1 MARQR
6 KSMPLARLSSG
17 STSSSSAASNIEVGG
32 SAREGSLSSAAL
44 ALTSTPPTSVSEQ
57 GQASSALDKEDTNAT
72 TIADMTRRSSRRKSG
87 PASYNL
93 GLLSGVRRTSAGIE
107 MAQEKAIR
115 DFSGATLVD
124 DAPEPSSSTPHRQ
137 LLNDGVKAL
146 NMDWEM
152 DNLPGDGDVDLP
164 ARKKRRHRSSIDMLI
179 ETTGRAMGRMKSVL
193 GKRDREISESDNS
206 GRRQSRRLLA
216 IEAPKD
222 VEEEVK
228 QEDNTVE
235 EQAERVERPSKLARL
250 SSSFSITMPQV
261 FSSKPKKPT
270 KRYESQGLY
279 AGQTISSYDD
289 QSIPKPTRKPTG
301 KARPVSTSFLPDA
314 TRTESRGS
322 LVTLPMFSYLER
334 ERPFTIPYDVF
345 APVHH
350 QRGEEKP
357 KDWGKVHKNRLV
369 GDAQHYW
376 RKPYFERSLCI
387 CTPPVP
393 GSSEPGC
400 GEHCLNRAMDYECDS
415 NNCALGDQCTNRD
428 FAGLGV
434 RMERAN
440 KADKKSASYL
450 FNAGVEVVK
459 TQDRGFGVRA
469 CRSYEPNQIITE
481 YTGEIITPNEA
492 GRRIREDYKDKADY
506 YQMEFDQGMI
516 LDATKG
522 SIARFVNHS
531 CEPNCRMLKR
541 FVSGQ
546 PRMALFAGDR
556 GILTG
561 EELTYDYNFDPYS
574 VKNVQE
580 CRCGATN
587 CRGVLGPRPKDANKP
602 VTKKEKEGMAAGM
615 KRKVGEF
622 FGATP
627 TVEVDQGLFKK
638 RKVPQMSKGWVY
650 VDDSI
655 EQTRI
660 EEARK
665 DKEIARLQKEGI
677 LPADLQVKKTT
688 TTTAVTKDKNGARRF
703 VQKVTTR
710 MTGHRPKATPE
721 APSKKIQKLG
731 RLSSIKQKESPAAK
745 VKNAGAGSSQVTK
758 SARRSIDNRSIP
770 KGSMKVRPL
779 TKDATKMARTMR
791 AVNADE

>member
-1 MARQR
+1 MAKQR
-6 KSMPLARLSSG
+6 KSLPVPRLSTG

-44 ALTSTPPTSVSEQ
+44 ALMSTPPTSVSEQ
-57 GQASSALDKEDTNAT
+57 DHVGSAVDKEDMSAT
-72 TIADMTRRSSRRKSG
+72 SAADLTRRTSSRRKSG

-93 GLLSGVRRTSAGIE
+93 GVLSGVRRTSAGLE
-107 MAQEKAIR
+107 MAKEKAAR
-115 DFSGATLVD
+115 NFSGDTLVD
-124 DAPEPSSSTPHRQ
+124 DAPGPSSDTPNRK

-152 DNLPGDGDVDLP
+152 DNLPGDSASDLP
-164 ARKKRRHRSSIDMLI
+164 DRKKRRHRSSMDMLI
-179 ETTGRAMGRMKSVL
+179 ETTGRALGRVKSVL
-193 GKRDREISESDNS
+193 GKRDRDASETDKTD
-206 GRRQSRRLLA
+206 RRQSRRLLA
-216 IEAPKD
+216 IEGPKD
-222 VEEEVK
+222 ANEEAQQDDDDTV
-228 QEDNTVE
+228 QERF
-235 EQAERVERPSKLARL
+235 ERVERPSKLARL
-250 SSSFSITMPQV
+250 SSSFSINMPQV
-261 FSSKPKKPT
+261 FSTKSKKPT
-270 KRYESQGLY
+270 KRYETQGLY
-279 AGQTISSYDD
+279 AGQSLTSYDD
-289 QSIPKPTRKPTG
+289 QSIPKTSRKPTG
-301 KARPVSTSFLPDA
+301 KARPLSTSFLPDA
-314 TRTESRGS
+314 TRPEKRTS
-322 LVTLPMFSYLER
+322 LVALPMFSYLER

-357 KDWGKVHKNRLV
+357 KDWGKVHKNRFV
-369 GDAQHYW
+369 GDARDYW
-376 RKPYFERSLCI
+376 RKPHYERSLCI
-387 CTPPVP
+387 CTPPLP

-428 FAGLGV
+428 FAGLAV
-434 RMERAN
+434 RTERAN
-440 KADKKSASYL
+440 KADKKSAYYL
-450 FNAGVEVVK
+450 FNAGVEVIK
-459 TQDRGFGVRA
+459 TPDRGFGVRA
-469 CRSYEPNQIITE
+469 CRSYEPHEIITE

-531 CEPNCRMLKR
+531 CEPNCKMLKR
-541 FVSGQ
+541 FVGGH

-627 TVEVDQGLFKK
+627 AVEVDKELFKK

-650 VDDSI
+650 VDDTM
-655 EQTRI
+655 EKTRI

-665 DKEIARLQKEGI
+665 DKEIARLQKQGI
-677 LPADLQVKKTT
+677 LPADLEVKKTT
-688 TTTAVTKDKNGARRF
+688 TTTTVTKDKNGARRF

-721 APSKKIQKLG
+721 APSKKAQKPG
-731 RLSSIKQKESPAAK
+731 RLSSIKDKDREMSRVDA
-745 VKNAGAGSSQVTK
+745 SSRVTK
-758 SARRSIDNRSIP
+758 PARRSMDNKSIP
-770 KGSMKVRPL
+770 KGSMKVRAV
-779 TKDATKMARTMR
+779 TKDAAKMARTMR
-791 AVNADE
+791 AVKADD

>member
-1 MARQR
+1 MAKQR
-6 KSMPLARLSSG
+6 KSLPLPRLSSG

-44 ALTSTPPTSVSEQ
+44 AVMSTPPTSVSDHV
-57 GQASSALDKEDTNAT
+57 GSAIDKEEMNAT
-72 TIADMTRRSSRRKSG
+72 DSADLTRRSSRRKSG

-93 GLLSGVRRTSAGIE
+93 GVLSGVRRTSAGRE
-107 MAQEKAIR
+107 MASEKAAR
-115 DFSGATLVD
+115 NFSGDTLVD
-124 DAPEPSSSTPHRQ
+124 DTPGPSSSTPNRQ

-152 DNLPGDGDVDLP
+152 DNLPGDNASDLP
-164 ARKKRRHRSSIDMLI
+164 DRKKRRHRSSMDMLI
-179 ETTGRAMGRMKSVL
+179 ETTGRALGRVKSVL
-193 GKRDREISESDNS
+193 GKREREASEIDKTD
-206 GRRQSRRLLA
+206 RRQSRRLLA

-222 VEEEVK
+222 TKEEAQQDDGVAEK
-228 QEDNTVE
+228 P
-235 EQAERVERPSKLARL
+235 ERVERPSKLARL
-250 SSSFSITMPQV
+250 SSSFSISMPQV
-261 FSSKPKKPT
+261 FSAKNKKPT
-270 KRYESQGLY
+270 KRYETQGLY
-279 AGQTISSYDD
+279 AGQTLSSYDD
-289 QSIPKPTRKPTG
+289 QSIPKPSRKPTG
-301 KARPVSTSFLPDA
+301 KARPLSTSFLPDA
-314 TRTESRGS
+314 TQSQKRNN
-322 LVTLPMFSYLER
+322 LVALPMFSYLER

-345 APVHH
+345 APVYH

-369 GDAQHYW
+369 GDAIHYW
-376 RKPYFERSLCI
+376 KKPYFERSLCI

-415 NNCALGDQCTNRD
+415 NNCGLGDLCTNRD
-428 FAGLGV
+428 FAGLAV

-440 KADKKSASYL
+440 KADKKSAYYL
-450 FNAGVEVVK
+450 FNAGVEVIK
-459 TQDRGFGVRA
+459 TPDRGFGVRA
-469 CRSYEPNQIITE
+469 CRSYEPNEIITE

-531 CEPNCRMLKR
+531 CEPNCKMLKR
-541 FVSGQ
+541 FVGGQ

-627 TVEVDQGLFKK
+627 AAEVDKDLFKK

-650 VDDSI
+650 VD
-655 EQTRI
+655 ETMEKARI

-665 DKEIARLQKEGI
+665 DKEIARLQKQGI
-677 LPADLQVKKTT
+677 LPADLEVKKTT
-688 TTTAVTKDKNGARRF
+688 TTTTVTKDKNGARRF
-703 VQKVTTR
+703 VKKVTTR
-710 MTGHRPKATPE
+710 MTGHKPKATPE
-721 APSKKIQKLG
+721 KKPQKLG
-731 RLSSIKQKESPAAK
+731 RLSSIKKKDRETPRADD
-745 VKNAGAGSSQVTK
+745 AGVIGSRVTK
-758 SARRSIDNRSIP
+758 PARRSMDNKSIP
-770 KGSMKVRPL
+770 KGSMKVRPVS
-779 TKDATKMARTMR
+779 KDAVKMARTMR
-791 AVNADE
+791 AVKADD

>member
-1 MARQR
+1 MAKQR
-6 KSMPLARLSSG
+6 KSLPLPRLSSG

-44 ALTSTPPTSVSEQ
+44 AVMSTPPTSVSDHV
-57 GQASSALDKEDTNAT
+57 GSAIDKEEMNAT
-72 TIADMTRRSSRRKSG
+72 DSADLTRKSSRRKSG

-93 GLLSGVRRTSAGIE
+93 GVLSGVRRTSAGRE
-107 MAQEKAIR
+107 MASEKAAR
-115 DFSGATLVD
+115 NFSGDTLVD
-124 DAPEPSSSTPHRQ
+124 DTPGPSSSTPNRQ

-152 DNLPGDGDVDLP
+152 DNLPGDNASDLP
-164 ARKKRRHRSSIDMLI
+164 DRKKRRHRSSMDMLI
-179 ETTGRAMGRMKSVL
+179 ETTGRALGRVKSVL
-193 GKRDREISESDNS
+193 GKRDREASETDKTD
-206 GRRQSRRLLA
+206 RRQSRRLLA

-222 VEEEVK
+222 TKEEA
-228 QEDNTVE
+228 QQDDGAA
-235 EQAERVERPSKLARL
+235 EQPERVERPSKLARL

-261 FSSKPKKPT
+261 FSAKNKKPN
-270 KRYESQGLY
+270 KRYETQGLY
-279 AGQTISSYDD
+279 AGQTLSSYDD
-289 QSIPKPTRKPTG
+289 QSIPKPSRKPTG
-301 KARPVSTSFLPDA
+301 KARPLSTSFLPDA
-314 TRTESRGS
+314 TQPQKRNS
-322 LVTLPMFSYLER
+322 LVALPMFSYLER

-345 APVHH
+345 APVYH

-369 GDAQHYW
+369 GDAIHYW
-376 RKPYFERSLCI
+376 KKPYFERSLCI

-415 NNCALGDQCTNRD
+415 NNCGLGDLCTNRD
-428 FAGLGV
+428 FAGLAV

-440 KADKKSASYL
+440 KADKKSQYYL
-450 FNAGVEVVK
+450 FNAGVEVIK
-459 TQDRGFGVRA
+459 TPDRGFGVRA
-469 CRSYEPNQIITE
+469 CRSYEPNEIITE

-531 CEPNCRMLKR
+531 CEPNCKMLKR
-541 FVSGQ
+541 FVGGQ

-627 TVEVDQGLFKK
+627 AAEVDKDLFKK

-650 VDDSI
+650 VD
-655 EQTRI
+655 ETMEKTRI

-665 DKEIARLQKEGI
+665 DKEIARLQKQGI
-677 LPADLQVKKTT
+677 LPADLEVKKTT
-688 TTTAVTKDKNGARRF
+688 TTTTVTKDKNGARRF

-710 MTGHRPKATPE
+710 MTGHKPKATPE
-721 APSKKIQKLG
+721 KKPQKLG
-731 RLSSIKQKESPAAK
+731 RLSSIKKKDRETPRADD
-745 VKNAGAGSSQVTK
+745 AGVVGSRVTK
-758 SARRSIDNRSIP
+758 PARRSMDNKSIP
-770 KGSMKVRPL
+770 KGSMKVRPVS
-779 TKDATKMARTMR
+779 KDAVKMARTMR
-791 AVNADE
+791 AVKADD

>member
-1 MARQR
+1 MAKQR
-6 KSMPLARLSSG
+6 KSLPVPRLSSG

-44 ALTSTPPTSVSEQ
+44 ALMSTPPTSVSDHV
-57 GQASSALDKEDTNAT
+57 GSAVDKEET
-72 TIADMTRRSSRRKSG
+72 TTTESADLTRRSSSRRKSG

-93 GLLSGVRRTSAGIE
+93 GILSGVRRTSAGRE
-107 MAQEKAIR
+107 MASKESVR
-115 DFSGATLVD
+115 NFSGDTLVE
-124 DAPEPSSSTPHRQ
+124 DAPGPSSNTPNRQ

-152 DNLPGDGDVDLP
+152 DNLPGDNASDLP
-164 ARKKRRHRSSIDMLI
+164 DRKKRRHRSSMDMLI
-179 ETTGRAMGRMKSVL
+179 ETTGRALGRVKSVL
-193 GKRDREISESDNS
+193 GKREREASEIDKTD
-206 GRRQSRRLLA
+206 RRQSRRLLA

-222 VEEEVK
+222 TKEEAQQDDGVAEK
-228 QEDNTVE
+228 P
-235 EQAERVERPSKLARL
+235 ERVERPSKLARL
-250 SSSFSITMPQV
+250 SSSFSISMPQV
-261 FSSKPKKPT
+261 FSAKNKKPT
-270 KRYESQGLY
+270 KRYETQGLY
-279 AGQTISSYDD
+279 AGQTLSSYDH
-289 QSIPKPTRKPTG
+289 QSIPKPSRKPTG
-301 KARPVSTSFLPDA
+301 KARPLSTSFLPDA
-314 TRTESRGS
+314 TQPQKRNN
-322 LVTLPMFSYLER
+322 LVALPMFSYLER

-345 APVHH
+345 APVYH

-369 GDAQHYW
+369 GDAIHYW
-376 RKPYFERSLCI
+376 KKPYFERSLCI

-415 NNCALGDQCTNRD
+415 NNCGLGDLCTNRD
-428 FAGLGV
+428 FAGLAV

-440 KADKKSASYL
+440 KADKKSAYYL
-450 FNAGVEVVK
+450 FNAGVEVIK
-459 TQDRGFGVRA
+459 TPDRGFGVRA
-469 CRSYEPNQIITE
+469 CRSYEPNEIITE

-531 CEPNCRMLKR
+531 CEPNCKMLKR
-541 FVSGQ
+541 FVGGQ

-627 TVEVDQGLFKK
+627 AAEVDKDLFKK

-650 VDDSI
+650 VD
-655 EQTRI
+655 ETMEKARI

-665 DKEIARLQKEGI
+665 DKEIARLQKQGI
-677 LPADLQVKKTT
+677 LPADLEVKKTT
-688 TTTAVTKDKNGARRF
+688 TTTTVTKDKNGARRF
-703 VQKVTTR
+703 VKKVTTR
-710 MTGHRPKATPE
+710 MTGHKPKATPE
-721 APSKKIQKLG
+721 KKPQKLG
-731 RLSSIKQKESPAAK
+731 RLSSIKKKDRETPRADD
-745 VKNAGAGSSQVTK
+745 AGVIGSRVTK
-758 SARRSIDNRSIP
+758 PARRSMDNKSIP
-770 KGSMKVRPL
+770 KGSMKVRPVS
-779 TKDATKMARTMR
+779 KDAVKMARTMR
-791 AVNADE
+791 AVKADD

>member
-1 MARQR
+1 
-6 KSMPLARLSSG
+6 P
-17 STSSSSAASNIEVGG
+17 
-32 SAREGSLSSAAL
+32 
-44 ALTSTPPTSVSEQ
+44 
-57 GQASSALDKEDTNAT
+57 D
-72 TIADMTRRSSRRKSG
+72 
-87 PASYNL
+87 
-93 GLLSGVRRTSAGIE
+93 
-107 MAQEKAIR
+107 
-115 DFSGATLVD
+115 
-124 DAPEPSSSTPHRQ
+124 
-137 LLNDGVKAL
+137 
-146 NMDWEM
+146 
-152 DNLPGDGDVDLP
+152 
-164 ARKKRRHRSSIDMLI
+164 RKKRRHRSSMDMLI
-179 ETTGRAMGRMKSVL
+179 ETTGRALGRVKSVL
-193 GKRDREISESDNS
+193 GKREREASETDKTD
-206 GRRQSRRLLA
+206 RRQSRRLLA
-216 IEAPKD
+216 IEAPKGTK
-222 VEEEVK
+222 EEAQQDDGVAG
-228 QEDNTVE
+228 QP
-235 EQAERVERPSKLARL
+235 ERVERPSKLARL

-261 FSSKPKKPT
+261 FSAKNKKPT
-270 KRYESQGLY
+270 KRYETQGLY
-279 AGQTISSYDD
+279 AGQTLSSYDD
-289 QSIPKPTRKPTG
+289 QSIPKPSRKPTG
-301 KARPVSTSFLPDA
+301 KARPLSTSFLPDA
-314 TRTESRGS
+314 TQPQKRNS
-322 LVTLPMFSYLER
+322 LVALPMFSYLER

-345 APVHH
+345 APVYH

-369 GDAQHYW
+369 GDAVHYW
-376 RKPYFERSLCI
+376 KKPYFERSLCI

-415 NNCALGDQCTNRD
+415 NNCGLGDLCTNRD
-428 FAGLGV
+428 FAGLAV

-440 KADKKSASYL
+440 KADKKSAYYL
-450 FNAGVEVVK
+450 FNAGVEVIK
-459 TQDRGFGVRA
+459 TPDRGFGVRA
-469 CRSYEPNQIITE
+469 CRSYEPNEIITE

-492 GRRIREDYKDKADY
+492 GRRIREDYKNKADY

-531 CEPNCRMLKR
+531 CEPNCKMLKR
-541 FVSGQ
+541 FVGGQ

-627 TVEVDQGLFKK
+627 AVEVDKDLFKK

-650 VDDSI
+650 VD
-655 EQTRI
+655 ETMEKTRI

-665 DKEIARLQKEGI
+665 DKEIARLQKQGI
-677 LPADLQVKKTT
+677 LPADLEVKKTT
-688 TTTAVTKDKNGARRF
+688 TTTTVTKDKNGARRF

-710 MTGHRPKATPE
+710 MTGHKPKATPE
-721 APSKKIQKLG
+721 KKPQKLG
-731 RLSSIKQKESPAAK
+731 RLSSIKKKDRETPRADD
-745 VKNAGAGSSQVTK
+745 AGIIGSRVTK
-758 SARRSIDNRSIP
+758 PARRSMDNKSIP
-770 KGSMKVRPL
+770 KGSMKVRPVS
-779 TKDATKMARTMR
+779 KDAVKMARTMR
-791 AVNADE
+791 AVKADD

>member
-1 MARQR
+1 MAKQR
-6 KSMPLARLSSG
+6 KSLPLPRLSSG
-17 STSSSSAASNIEVGG
+17 SASSSSAASNIEVGG

-44 ALTSTPPTSVSEQ
+44 ALMSTPPTSISERDHV
-57 GQASSALDKEDTNAT
+57 GSLTDKEELDAT
-72 TIADMTRRSSRRKSG
+72 AAADLTRRSSRRKSG

-93 GLLSGVRRTSAGIE
+93 GVLSGVRRTSAAIE
-107 MAQEKAIR
+107 MAHEKANR
-115 DFSGATLVD
+115 NFSGDTLVD
-124 DAPEPSSSTPHRQ
+124 DAPGPSSSTPNRQ
-137 LLNDGVKAL
+137 LLNEGVKAL
-146 NMDWEM
+146 NMEWEM
-152 DNLPGDGDVDLP
+152 DNLPGDDAGDLP
-164 ARKKRRHRSSIDMLI
+164 DRKKRRHRSSMDMLI
-179 ETTGRAMGRMKSVL
+179 ETTGRAIGRVKSVL
-193 GKRDREISESDNS
+193 GKRERETSESDKT

-216 IEAPKD
+216 IEGPKEVD
-222 VEEEVK
+222 EEA
-228 QEDNTVE
+228 QQDDNTVE
-235 EQAERVERPSKLARL
+235 DQPERVERPSKLARI
-250 SSSFSITMPQV
+250 SSSFSIAMPQV
-261 FSSKPKKPT
+261 FSTKSKKPT
-270 KRYESQGLY
+270 KRYEKQGLY
-279 AGQTISSYDD
+279 AGQSITSYDD
-289 QSIPKPTRKPTG
+289 QAIPKPSRKPTG
-301 KARPVSTSFLPDA
+301 KARPLSTSFLPDA
-314 TRTESRGS
+314 TKSEKRSS

-345 APVHH
+345 APVYH
-350 QRGEEKP
+350 QRGEDKP

-369 GDAQHYW
+369 GDAKEYW

-393 GSSEPGC
+393 GTSEPGC

-415 NNCALGDQCTNRD
+415 NNCGLGDLCTNRD

-440 KADKKSASYL
+440 KADKKSAYYL

-459 TQDRGFGVRA
+459 TPDRGFGVRA

-531 CEPNCRMLKR
+531 CEPNCKMLKR
-541 FVSGQ
+541 FVGGQ
-546 PRMALFAGDR
+546 PRMALFAGER

-602 VTKKEKEGMAAGM
+602 VTKTEKEGMAAGM

-622 FGATP
+622 FGAIP
-627 TVEVDQGLFKK
+627 AVEVDKELFKK

-650 VDDSI
+650 VDDTI
-655 EQTRI
+655 EKTRI

-677 LPADLQVKKTT
+677 LPANLEVKKTI

-710 MTGHRPKATPE
+710 MTGHKPKGTPE
-721 APSKKIQKLG
+721 ATKKVQKLG
-731 RLSSIKQKESPAAK
+731 RLSS
-745 VKNAGAGSSQVTK
+745 VKNKAREISRADDAQVGSSHVAK
-758 SARRSIDNRSIP
+758 AARRSMDNRSIP
-770 KGSMKVRPL
+770 KGSMKVRPV
-779 TKDATKMARTMR
+779 TKDAAKMARTMR
-791 AVNADE
+791 AVKADD